1 MRRGSR
7 FLNKALLKFG
17 EANRWVLAHER
28 QDAYTLSDAT
38 AVAANRVDSGRIL
51 LGPRLRYA
59 ANDSWSV
66 FVSAHGEYDLSSESQ
81 ASTTLPDFDGLVS
94 ARLGLGLDGRFANG
108 WLISLAGDV
117 GGIGSGDFTSY
128 TGTGRLRIPLN

>member
-1 MRRGSR
+1 MNARTPTRYRTRRP
-7 FLNKALLKFG
+7 LPPTT
-17 EANRWVLAHER
+17 W
-28 QDAYTLSDAT
+28 T
-38 AVAANRVDSGRIL
+38 AVGS
-51 LGPRLRYA
+51 RLRYA

-66 FVSAHGEYDLSSESQ
+66 FVSAHGEYDQSSESQ

-108 WLISLAGDV
+108 WSISLAGDV

>member
-1 MRRGSR
+1 MGTQRGSR
-7 FLNKALLKFG
+7 FLNKTLPKFG
-17 EANRWVLAHER
+17 GANRLVLAHER

-38 AVAANRVDSGRIL
+38 AVAANRVDSGRIS

-59 ANDSWSV
+59 ANDWS
-66 FVSAHGEYDLSSESQ
+66 
-81 ASTTLPDFDGLVS
+81 
-94 ARLGLGLDGRFANG
+94 
-108 WLISLAGDV
+108 ISLAGDL